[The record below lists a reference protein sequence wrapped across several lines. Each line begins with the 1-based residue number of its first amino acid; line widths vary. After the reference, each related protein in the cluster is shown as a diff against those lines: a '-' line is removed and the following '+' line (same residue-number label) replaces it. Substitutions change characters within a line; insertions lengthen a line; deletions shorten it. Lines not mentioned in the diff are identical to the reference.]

1 MTTVPW
7 QGQNPS
13 RKTRLLVWLL
23 LLLPVIVA
31 LVYPTAQ
38 NYLRAASLLERVS
51 DPHASDWI
59 ANYDVHPVEV
69 HDTTFDFRGNAIP
82 ARVYLPRGV
91 AFAPGIVVVH
101 GMHAL
106 GIDEPRLVSF
116 ARSLAA
122 SGFVVMT
129 PLVPGIADYRVQAE
143 SADVIG
149 SAARAFAQQLEV
161 PRVGIFAIS
170 FSGGLALVAASDP
183 QYAPVVAWVASI
195 GGYYDLA
202 HVLRFF
208 ATGEAVR
215 PDGTVEHLQPHEYG
229 PLIVVYDEPQDFFSA
244 HDAPL
249 AHDALKLL
257 LHNQGKASEELTR
270 KMTPNGQQ
278 IMQEIYQKHRESLAP
293 AILAEIDKRSE
304 QLAAASPAGHLRF
317 VQAPVLLLHGSDDT
331 IIPPTEILWLKGDI
345 PQNELVDAL
354 ESPAIGH
361 VAVGKKITLGQR
373 LALVHWM
380 ALMIHT
386 ARSSDSSKVTANLP
400 AGVWIA
406 TGITAGI

>member
-7 QGQNPS
+7 QGHNPS
-13 RKTRLLVWLL
+13 RKAQLLVWLL
-23 LLLPVIVA
+23 LLLPIVVA
-31 LVYPTAQ
+31 VVYPIAQ
-38 NYLRAASLLERVS
+38 NYLRAASLLERIS
-51 DPHASDWI
+51 DPHASGWI
-59 ANYDVHPVEV
+59 ANYDVHPVDV
-69 HDTTFDFRGNAIP
+69 HDTTFDFRGQAIP

-101 GMHAL
+101 GMHEL

-122 SGFVVMT
+122 SGFFVMT

-161 PRVGIFAIS
+161 PKVGIFAIS
-170 FSGGLALVAASDP
+170 FSGGLALLAASDP
-183 QYAPVVAWVASI
+183 QYASAVAWVASI

-208 ATGEAVR
+208 ATGAAVR
-215 PDGTVEHLQPHEYG
+215 PDGSVERLQPHEYG
-229 PLIVVYDEPQDFFSA
+229 SLIVIYDEPQDFFSP

-257 LHNQGKASEELTR
+257 LHDQGKASEELTR
-270 KMTPNGQQ
+270 QMTPAGQQ
-278 IMQEIYQKHRESLAP
+278 IMQEIYQKHRESLTP
-293 AILAEIDKRSE
+293 AILAEINQRSE

-317 VQAPVLLLHGSDDT
+317 LQAPVLLLHGSDDT
-331 IIPPTEILWLKGDI
+331 IIPPAEMLWLKRDI
-345 PQNELVDAL
+345 PQDNLVDAL

-361 VAVGKKITLGQR
+361 VEVGRKITLAQR

-386 ARSSDSSKVTANLP
+386 ARSSGSSKGTRDLP
-400 AGVWIA
+400 AGVWIGAA
-406 TGITAGI
+406 TRSRL